1 MLVCK
6 ALKYAVFAGPRTWIE
21 GKAVDQLKKSAE
33 LPGIE
38 FAAGMPD
45 LHPGRGLPVG
55 AVWRSSDDPQK
66 IRLYPVLIGNDI
78 GCGMALWKLST
89 ETRTFKPSKFA
100 SKLTGLDAP
109 PFKSDYQELLKP
121 YEGHPFEKALGTIGG
136 GNHFAEILTV
146 DTLYRDGEDLGLE
159 PDCLYLAVHSGSRGF
174 GEDILFRHIRAF
186 GREGLSWESEEAHAY
201 MALHDEALAFA
212 RTNRRLIAQR
222 FMKRLRADGLELL
235 DIAHNYASFENGRLM
250 HRKGAVSMDHPL
262 AHIPGSRGD
271 FTFVVRP
278 TPEVSNPLALN
289 SLSHGAGRKWMR
301 SECRGRLEKRYREN
315 DLRKTDL
322 GSVVVC
328 ENRDLLYEEAP
339 QAYKS
344 VEDTVTV
351 LEAEGLC
358 RRVARLRPLLTYKTM
373 RR

>member
-6 ALKYAVFAGPRTWIE
+6 PLKYAVFAGPRTWIE

-55 AVWRSSDDPQK
+55 AVWQSCADSQNM
-66 IRLYPVLIGNDI
+66 RLYPTLIGNDI
-78 GCGMALWKLST
+78 GCGMALWKLGT
-89 ETRTFKPSKFA
+89 ETKTFKPSKFA

-109 PFKSDYQELLKP
+109 PFKSDYPELLKP
-121 YEGHPFEKALGTIGG
+121 YEGHPFEKALGTIGS
-136 GNHFAEILTV
+136 GNHFAEILAV
-146 DTLYRDGEDLGLE
+146 DMLYRGADEAGMEND
-159 PDCLYLAVHSGSRGF
+159 PLYLAVHSGSRGF
-174 GEDILFRHIRAF
+174 GEDILFRHVTAF
-186 GREGLSWESEEAHAY
+186 GHEGLPWESEAAKAY

-222 FMKRLRADGLELL
+222 FMKRLRADGFEML
-235 DIAHNYASFENGRLM
+235 DIPHNYASFENGRLM
-250 HRKGAVSMDHPL
+250 HRKGAVAMSHPL
-262 AHIPGSRGD
+262 VLIPGSRGD
-271 FTFVVRP
+271 FTYVVQP

-301 SECRGRLEKRYREN
+301 SECRGRLEKRFREN
-315 DLRKTDL
+315 DLRKTVFGNL
-322 GSVVVC
+322 VVC
-328 ENRDLLYEEAP
+328 ENRELLYEEAP

-351 LEAEGLC
+351 LEADGLC
-358 RRVARLRPLLTYKTM
+358 RRVARLKPLLTYKTM